1 MKRLAERKRRN
12 VHSLPIFN
20 HLGIFF
26 SPDSSLDI
34 ADEAVVEELWVG
46 LSESLGSGKSTAWA
60 STSGRRGAVTCISR
74 EAGQPG
80 YRLLRIEQEQTV

>member
-34 ADEAVVEELWVG
+34 ADEAVVDEL
-46 LSESLGSGKSTAWA
+46 
-60 STSGRRGAVTCISR
+60 
-74 EAGQPG
+74 
-80 YRLLRIEQEQTV
+80 